1 MVGDSPADVQ
11 TAVNAGVPMC
21 LVRYGFGFAKVS
33 GLERARAARRRVDRP
48 EAVTAVIARL
58 TGS

>member
-33 GLERARAARRRVDRP
+33 GAERASAAHEVDRP
-48 EAVTAVIARL
+48 EAVAAVIARL